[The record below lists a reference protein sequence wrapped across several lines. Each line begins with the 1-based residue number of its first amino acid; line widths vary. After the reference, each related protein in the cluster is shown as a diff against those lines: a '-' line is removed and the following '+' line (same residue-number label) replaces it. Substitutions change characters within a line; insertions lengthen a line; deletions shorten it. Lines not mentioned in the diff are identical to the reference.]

1 MAGITAGKT
10 WSRIGTE
17 VAPTSSAAAGVW
29 GDLNEVAEN
38 VGAGTWPKVLNS
50 DMEVISTSTATAA
63 SVTFTSIPQ
72 TYKHLWFV
80 WTIPGNSSNWG
91 NAYTYNINN
100 PVPTGSASNIFYQSN
115 SSRALT
121 QTDEQPTNYGLKMA
135 VGDDSVYSTG
145 VQYHEFMWPYYSDS
159 QGSGTTSRWQSA
171 LGQGYIGS
179 GTTSPNSYYQ
189 YLTALN
195 EDGASTTVMPITE
208 LTVKFG
214 DGTALPSGTTR
225 TLYGIGS

>member
-1 MAGITAGKT
+1 MPFGVEKAALLG
-10 WSRIGTE
+10 
-17 VAPTSSAAAGVW
+17 AAGSG
-29 GDLNEVAEN
+29 GDAS
-38 VGAGTWPKVLNS
+38 A
-50 DMEVISTSTATAA
+50 MEVISTSTSTAA
-63 SVTFTSIPQ
+63 SLTFTSIPQ

-91 NAYTYNINN
+91 NFYAYAENN

-115 SSRALT
+115 GARAIY

-135 VGDDSVYSTG
+135 YGDDSVYSTG
-145 VQYHEFMWPYYSDS
+145 VQYHEFMWPYYSDAQS
-159 QGSGTTSRWQSA
+159 SGTTSRWLSA
-171 LGQGYIGS
+171 LGQGYSGS
-179 GTTSPNSYYQ
+179 GTATPNSYYQ
-189 YLTALN
+189 YLTGIN

-225 TLYGIGS
+225 TLYGIN